1 VTSEDKG
8 IAMTRELR
16 DYLVDHSIAPTAH
29 HAAIISDTL
38 TAAEAWSIMQIP
50 REQGPLM
57 TLLARLVGARL
68 AVEVG
73 TFTGYSA
80 LCIALGLAEG
90 GRLVCFDVS
99 EEWPAIGR
107 PHWDAAGVGDRIEV
121 RTGPAADTLATLG
134 DEPIDLVFLD
144 ADKPGYL
151 GYYEELLPRIRPGGL
166 LLADNTLWSGQVVD
180 ATDTHSN
187 TRALREF
194 NDHVAADERVDVVI
208 LPFSD
213 GVTLAYKRP

>member
-1 VTSEDKG
+1 MV
-8 IAMTRELR
+8 ELR
-16 DYLVDHSIAPTAH
+16 SITLTPRLHDYLVAHGSPPDAVQRSLIERTLDLGEVAGMQIAP
-29 HAAIISDTL
+29 
-38 TAAEAWSIMQIP
+38 
-50 REQGPLM
+50 EQGALM
-57 TLLARLVGARL
+57 TLLARLLGARR
-68 AVEVG
+68 AIEVG

-80 LCIALGLAEG
+80 LCIARGLAADG
-90 GRLVCFDVS
+90 HLLCCDVN
-99 EEWPAIGR
+99 EDWTAIAQEA
-107 PHWDAAGVGDRIEV
+107 WAAAGVADRIEL
-121 RTGPAADTLATLG
+121 RLAPALDTLRSLPS
-134 DEPIDLVFLD
+134 DPIVDLAFID
-144 ADKPGYL
+144 ADKDNYIA
-151 GYYEELLPRIRPGGL
+151 YYEELLPRIRPGGL